1 MSPALYAL
9 TLAAA
14 LGCATMAG
22 AFYAFSAFVMDGLAR
37 LPQAQGIAAMQS
49 INITAVR
56 PAFMTGF
63 VGTAAVCA
71 VLVVWS
77 LVTWGERPAA
87 LLLAGGA
94 LYLVG
99 ALLLTRVY
107 HVPRNDALD
116 TLDPDGADA
125 AGHWRGYVASWT
137 NGNHLRAIAS
147 LAAGAAFTV
156 ALTV

>member
-14 LGCATMAG
+14 LGCAMMAG

-49 INITAVR
+49 INVTAVR

-99 ALLLTRVY
+99 ALVLSGAY
-107 HVPRNDALD
+107 HAPRNDALD
-116 TLDPDGADA
+116 TVDPDGADA
-125 AGHWRGYVASWT
+125 AEHWRGYVASWT
-137 NGNHLRAIAS
+137 NANHVRA
-147 LAAGAAFTV
+147 
-156 ALTV
+156 